1 MSRSSKNQQTK
12 RKKKSMAAGA
22 DSHRLYEKAV
32 QAVDADYDFLD
43 ATFKKLRG
51 RRAHLLREDFCGT
64 AAMCCEWVRRRKGN
78 FAIGVDNDKEVLRWG
93 KKHNLGKL
101 KVSAGKR
108 VRLIQS
114 DVRHVDTEAVDIVL
128 AMNFSYQLF
137 KQRSALLD
145 YFRCVREALVDDGV
159 FFIDAFG
166 GYDAYREI
174 CEPRECDGFTYIWD
188 QASYNPIN
196 GEMTCHI
203 HFSFPDGSKMK
214 RAFSYNWRLWT
225 LPEISEILEEAGYS
239 KVLVHW
245 EGTDKKTGQGNGIY
259 KPSLKGD
266 ADPGWVCY
274 LSAEK

>member
-1 MSRSSKNQQTK
+1 MSAR
-12 RKKKSMAAGA
+12 A
-22 DSHRLYEKAV
+22 DRHLLYEKAV
-32 QAVDADYDFLD
+32 QAVDVDYDFLN
-43 ATFKKLRG
+43 AAFKKLRG

-64 AAMCCEWVRRRKGN
+64 ASMCCEWVRRRKDN
-78 FAIGVDNDKEVLRWG
+78 FAIGVDIDKEVLRWG
-93 KKHNLGKL
+93 ERHNLGKL
-101 KVSAGKR
+101 KGSAGKR

-114 DVRHVDTEAVDIVL
+114 DVRRVDTDPVDVVL

-145 YFRCVREALVDDGV
+145 YFRSVREALVDDGV
-159 FFIDAFG
+159 LFLDAFG

-174 CEPRECDGFTYIWD
+174 REPRECDGFTYIWD
-188 QASYNPIN
+188 QESYNPIT

-214 RAFSYNWRLWT
+214 RAFSYTWRLWT
-225 LPEISEILEEAGYS
+225 LPEIREILDEAGFLN
-239 KVLVHW
+239 VLVHW
-245 EGTDKKTGQGNGIY
+245 EGTDKKTGEGNGIY
-259 KPSLKGD
+259 RPTMKGD